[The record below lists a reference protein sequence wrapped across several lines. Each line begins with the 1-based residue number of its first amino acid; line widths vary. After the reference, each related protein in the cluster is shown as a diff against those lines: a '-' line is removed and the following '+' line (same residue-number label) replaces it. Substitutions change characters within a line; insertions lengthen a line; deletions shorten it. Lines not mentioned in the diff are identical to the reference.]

1 MNRLHLAALCLALM
15 LSLFARPVSATTTCT
30 GTMTNLNFA
39 PMTGGVI
46 DATASFSVTCST
58 FGLAVLGNAKVNMCV
73 SIRSGTDGG
82 STLNPRRLINTFND
96 PMNMQ
101 LYTDA
106 ARSAIW
112 GSRGNA
118 TVPNPLLLQFNYS
131 VPVLGGNQTL
141 NATLYGRIPAQTGLN
156 AGTYIN
162 RFTAAADTL
171 IEFRYDESIIGGA
184 TMPTSCTAGGDLG
197 TSSQFPFTVN
207 GSVPDSCTLTPK
219 PVPNMAFGNVP
230 GPITSNLD
238 QTTSIGLV
246 CSGRTAWQ
254 IGLNNGLY
262 ASGATRRMRNGA
274 GQFVV
279 YELYRNS
286 PRTLRWGNTLGSD
299 TLTGTGTG
307 AAQSLPVYGRVGAQ
321 APSIG
326 SYSDTITVT
335 VTY

>member
-1 MNRLHLAALCLALM
+1 MNRLLAAALCITLM
-15 LSLFARPVSATTTCT
+15 FWLPARPASATTTCT
-30 GTMTNLNFA
+30 GTMTTLNFPA
-39 PMTGGVI
+39 TSGSI
-46 DATASFSVTCST
+46 SDATATLSITCST
-58 FGLAVLGNAKVNMCV
+58 FGLSLLANAKVNMCV
-73 SIRSGTDGG
+73 SIFSGTDGG
-82 STLNPRRLINTFND
+82 GTLNPRRLVNTFND

-112 GSRGNA
+112 GARGNA
-118 TVPNPLLLQFNYS
+118 TAPNPLLLQFNYS
-131 VPVLGGNQTL
+131 VPVLGGNQTI
-141 NATLYGRIPAQTGLN
+141 NATLYGRIPAQSGLN
-156 AGTYIN
+156 AGTYVN
-162 RFTAAADTL
+162 RFTGAADTL

-184 TMPTSCTAGGDLG
+184 TMPASCISGGSGG

-219 PVPNMAFGNVP
+219 PVPNLAFGNVP
-230 GPITSNLD
+230 GPITSNVD

-254 IGLNNGLY
+254 IGLDNGLY
-262 ASGATRRMRNGA
+262 ASGTTRRMRNGA

-286 PRTLRWGNTLGSD
+286 PRSLRWGNTLGTD
-299 TLTGTGTG
+299 TLAGTGTG
-307 AAQSLPVYGRVGAQ
+307 AAESLPVYGRVGAQ
-321 APSIG
+321 APAIG

>member
-1 MNRLHLAALCLALM
+1 MNRLHSAVLCLALM
-15 LSLFARPVSATTTCT
+15 LWLPVRPASATTTCT
-30 GTMTNLNFA
+30 GTMTTLNFPA
-39 PMTGGVI
+39 TSGAI
-46 DATASFSVTCST
+46 SDATATLSITCST
-58 FGLAVLGNAKVNMCV
+58 FGLSLLANAKVNMCV
-73 SIRSGTDGG
+73 SILSGTDGG
-82 STLNPRRLINTFND
+82 GTLNPRRLINTFND

-112 GSRGNA
+112 GARGNA
-118 TVPNPLLLQFNYS
+118 TVPNPLLLQFSYA
-131 VPVLGGNQTL
+131 VPVLGGSQTI
-141 NATLYGRIPAQTGLN
+141 NTTLYGRIPAQTGLN
-156 AGTYIN
+156 AGTYVN
-162 RFTAAADTL
+162 HFTAGADTL
-171 IEFRYDESIIGGA
+171 IEFRYAEQLLG
-184 TMPTSCTAGGDLG
+184 TPPMPASCTSGGSAG

-219 PVPNMAFGNVP
+219 PVPNLAFGNVP
-230 GPITSNLD
+230 GPITSNVD

-262 ASGATRRMRNGA
+262 ASGTTRRMRNGA

-279 YELYRNS
+279 YELYRDS
-286 PRTLRWGNTLGSD
+286 PRSLRWGNSLGTD
-299 TLTGTGTG
+299 TLAGTGLGT
-307 AAQSLPVYGRVGAQ
+307 AQSLPVYGRVGVQ
-321 APSIG
+321 APPIG